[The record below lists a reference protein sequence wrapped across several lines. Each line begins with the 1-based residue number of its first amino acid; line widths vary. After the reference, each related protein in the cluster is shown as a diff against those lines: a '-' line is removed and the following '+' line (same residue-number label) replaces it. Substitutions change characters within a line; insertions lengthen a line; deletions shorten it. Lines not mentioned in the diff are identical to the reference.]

1 MLMESAFNSP
11 FVVPVAGTAMI
22 FGIVAV
28 SKISEYQTRKLQYEE
43 RMAAIAKGIP
53 LPDLPPAPMRNL
65 FVNLQMRMANVRRGG
80 IVLVA
85 TGIGVA
91 TFFIVLA
98 WILQERN
105 VLSGAAAAI
114 IPFAIGI
121 GLLIDARA
129 QAREMGIEAGVC
141 GMALDRFDSAV
152 A

>member
-1 MLMESAFNSP
+1 MLMEIESAFNSP

-53 LPDLPPAPMRNL
+53 LPDLPPAPMRSY
-65 FVNLQMRMANVRRGG
+65 FVNLQTRMGNVRRGG

-85 TGIGVA
+85 AGIGAA
-91 TFFIVLA
+91 TFFIILA
-98 WILQERN
+98 WILQQRE

-121 GLLIDARA
+121 GLLIDAWA
-129 QAREMGIEAGVC
+129 QAREMGNG
-141 GMALDRFDSAV
+141 GPTNGL
-152 A
+152 